1 MDGEAEDEKEQES
14 SLEEESEQNDD
25 DVEPE
30 PEGPL
35 DPRVIIEDDDGAV
48 ELVGAAAVEEL
59 DSLRDVLDKE
69 DASLDRPDGADSDP
83 EEHPEADLFHDFIYE
98 EEPVPLTYEETRGKT
113 TFVHHK
119 ESKQLLG
126 KITYWMGG
134 ISCVCHIPE
143 HKKKCKNFVIAP
155 HDFLNGNIF
164 SEWLMA
170 GYGSPRPSRL
180 ILV

>member
-1 MDGEAEDEKEQES
+1 M
-14 SLEEESEQNDD
+14 
-25 DVEPE
+25 
-30 PEGPL
+30 
-35 DPRVIIEDDDGAV
+35 
-48 ELVGAAAVEEL
+48 
-59 DSLRDVLDKE
+59 VLDKE

-155 HDFLNGNIF
+155 HDFLNVNIF

-170 GYGSPRPSRL
+170 GYGKEDHGTFVADFREECSKKKTTEAPASSSGQR
-180 ILV
+180 